1 MAEYSMEKRVSPAEA
16 GKSDRKLP
24 LLRIENL
31 KKYYPQNTPIFGR
44 PTSFVRAVDDVSLE
58 LYPGETLGL
67 VGESGCGKST
77 LGRQIAGLEQPDSGR
92 IWYRGEELTAK
103 RGKAFASVRT
113 EIQMVFQD
121 SYSKKADFPD
131 PIRAYALS

>member
-58 LYPGETLGL
+58 LYPGG
-67 VGESGCGKST
+67 
-77 LGRQIAGLEQPDSGR
+77 DSGPGR
-92 IWYRGEELTAK
+92 RVRLWEIHAGPPDRGPGAAGF
-103 RGKAFASVRT
+103 R
-113 EIQMVFQD
+113 
-121 SYSKKADFPD
+121 PD
-131 PIRAYALS
+131 LV